1 MIGNAADLVIVHLYP
16 DLLMSYGDR
25 GNVLTLVRRAEWRGF
40 SVRVIGVARREQL
53 PTTIDLILIGGGSD
67 RIQGLVG
74 NDLAGRGGELAELVG
89 GNTVILGVCAGYQ
102 LLGHRYVG
110 VDGGEVRGLGLL
122 DVTTTAGA
130 TRIVGRVSTRASF
143 DNRSFDVSGFEN
155 HAGRTFLGA
164 GVSPLCSVPKGKGN
178 NGVDGTEGAVN
189 GSVVGTYLHGPMLPT
204 APAFADALLVRA
216 LARATG
222 GAPLR
227 PLDDSI
233 EEAAELSERTRHRKQ
248 LTSRGLTRTST
259 WANWGRA
266 HRLPPRE

>member
-1 MIGNAADLVIVHLYP
+1 MSGDAPDLVIVHLYP

-25 GNVLTLVRRAEWRGF
+25 GNVLTLARRAEWRGF
-40 SVRVIGVARREQL
+40 SVRVIGVTRGEPL
-53 PTTIDLILIGGGSD
+53 PTTVDIILIGGGSD

-74 NDLAGRGGELAELVG
+74 DDLARRAGGFADLVG

-122 DVTTTAGA
+122 DVTTRAGTA
-130 TRIVGRVSTRASF
+130 RIVGRVSARASF
-143 DNRSFDVSGFEN
+143 DDRSFDVSGFEN
-155 HAGRTFLGA
+155 HAGRTFLGPA
-164 GVSPLCSVPKGKGN
+164 ASPLCSVPKGKGN
-178 NGVDGTEGAVN
+178 NGIDGTEGAVN
-189 GSVVGTYLHGPMLPT
+189 GTVVGTYLHGPMLPT

-216 LARATG
+216 LGRATG

-233 EEAAELSERTRHRKQ
+233 EDAAVLLERARHR
-248 LTSRGLTRTST
+248 
-259 WANWGRA
+259 
-266 HRLPPRE
+266 